1 MHLIVMKAA
10 VRAEHNLLTY
20 SIEYGLMAMLM
31 EYESSGN
38 MPLSSWA
45 DGNVD
50 EI

>member
-1 MHLIVMKAA
+1 
-10 VRAEHNLLTY
+10 
-20 SIEYGLMAMLM
+20 MAMLM

-50 EI
+50 EYESSGNMSLSSWADGNVDEI